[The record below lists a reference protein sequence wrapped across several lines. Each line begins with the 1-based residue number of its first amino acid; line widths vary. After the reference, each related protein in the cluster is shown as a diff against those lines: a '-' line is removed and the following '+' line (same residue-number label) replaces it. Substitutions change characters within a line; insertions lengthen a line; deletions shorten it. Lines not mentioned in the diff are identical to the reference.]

1 MVARN
6 VTAILIALLVLIL
19 GVRPLA
25 KALLK
30 KRDEAGVRAAL
41 GRPIGNPQ
49 GGGDGGARGGEVSID
64 MLEGSRGYD
73 DRVGLVRGFPRD
85 NPTRAALAGRPEERR
100 VGKAGV
106 RKCKSRGGP

>member
-64 MLEGSRGYD
+64 MLEGSRGYA
-73 DRVGLVRGFPRD
+73 DRVGLVRRSE
-85 NPTRAALAGRPEERR
+85 ARR
-100 VGKAGV
+100 VGKASV
-106 RKCKSRGGP
+106 STCKSRGGPVH

>member
-41 GRPIGNPQ
+41 GRPPGNPQ
-49 GGGDGGARGGEVSID
+49 DGGDGGARGGEVSID
-64 MLEGSRGYD
+64 MLEGSRGYH
-73 DRVGLVRGFPRD
+73 DRVGLVRGFPRG
-85 NPTRAALAGRPEERR
+85 NPPRAAPP
-100 VGKAGV
+100 V
-106 RKCKSRGGP
+106 RAILNEAAEGGNTPPHNHP